1 MPGSSSTKSMRRL
14 NHCEH
19 FDSDMVA
26 AGVKSA
32 GWRNKSGRCLGHCI
46 MLYIF
51 HLRTVMLGWYLVL
64 IVVEL
69 SVRQLV
75 LRAPLVVGN
84 FGVDGSD
91 SDRGNEM
98 GLGKLVLGIRSVM
111 GTKCFPMAE
120 VQSIWEVRAWA
131 HLASRYAGSQ

>member
-1 MPGSSSTKSMRRL
+1 
-14 NHCEH
+14 
-19 FDSDMVA
+19 
-26 AGVKSA
+26 
-32 GWRNKSGRCLGHCI
+32 
-46 MLYIF
+46 
-51 HLRTVMLGWYLVL
+51 MLGWYLVL

-131 HLASRYAGSQ
+131 HFACSAG